1 MFRFVPNDLV
11 DPSSSVGII
20 GIARRFIP
28 PASFFRH
35 FRRSRPRMM
44 NALSTEGRGIVER
57 VEGKG
62 GNWGTSLWDGNYSWG
77 CREGRIFRV
86 SFANNN
92 RGIVASKGWGRDH

>member
-44 NALSTEGRGIVER
+44 NALSTEGKGNYR
-57 VEGKG
+57 KG
-62 GNWGTSLWDGNYSWG
+62 G
-77 CREGRIFRV
+77 REEWKLGYI
-86 SFANNN
+86 SM
-92 RGIVASKGWGRDH
+92 GWEL